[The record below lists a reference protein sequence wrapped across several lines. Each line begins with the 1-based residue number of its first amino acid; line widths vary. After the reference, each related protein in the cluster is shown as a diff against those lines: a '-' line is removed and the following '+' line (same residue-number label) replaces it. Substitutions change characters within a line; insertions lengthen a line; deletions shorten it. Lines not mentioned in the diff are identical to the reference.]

1 MELRHLRYFVAVA
14 EEGHVTRA
22 AARLGIQQPPLSQ
35 QIRALETEL
44 DTRLFY
50 RKPRGVE
57 LTPAGCAFFEEAKAI
72 LARVGDAVAAARQAA
87 RGETGRIGLGFT
99 SSASFHPFVP
109 RAIRAFREA
118 HPLVALTLEESGTTE
133 LVAALRSRA
142 LDIAFVRSPVGESRD
157 LVVRALLEEAMVAA
171 LPSGHPLGAA
181 AEPLP
186 LAALAGETFVL
197 YRRPVGPGLHDA
209 IIAACDRAGFSPQIG
224 QEAPRMLST
233 LSLVAAGLGVTL
245 VPQSMSR
252 LEAEGVIY
260 RILDPSA
267 QLSAPLNLAHR
278 RNEIS
283 EAVHRFVALVE
294 RGVAASGQDAGTG
307 NAAPPPASGLP
318 ALDRRLPDPR
328 RGTSRVRALWT
339 RQSRLF

>member
-22 AARLGIQQPPLSQ
+22 AERLGIQQPPLSQ

-44 DTRLFY
+44 DAQLFH

-57 LTPAGCAFFEEAKAI
+57 LTPAGRAFFDEAKAI
-72 LARVGDAVAAARQAA
+72 LARVGDAVAATKRAA
-87 RGETGRIGLGFT
+87 RGEAGRIGIGFT

-109 RAIRAFREA
+109 RAIRAFRER

-133 LVAALRSRA
+133 LVDALRSEA
-142 LDIAFVRSPVGESRD
+142 IDAAFVRSPVGESAD
-157 LVVRALLEEAMVAA
+157 LTVRPLLEEPMVAA
-171 LPSGHPLGAA
+171 LPSGHPLSGTGN
-181 AEPLP
+181 PLP
-186 LAALAGETFVL
+186 LAAHAGEIFIL

-245 VPQSMSR
+245 VPKSMSR
-252 LEAEGVIY
+252 LQVEGVAY
-260 RILDPSA
+260 RGLDPSA
-267 QLSAPLNLAHR
+267 QLTAPLNLAYR
-278 RNEIS
+278 RSEIS
-283 EAVHRFVALVE
+283 EAVRRFVALV
-294 RGVAASGQDAGTG
+294 Q
-307 NAAPPPASGLP
+307 
-318 ALDRRLPDPR
+318 RL
-328 RGTSRVRALWT
+328 
-339 RQSRLF
+339 